1 MSGTGEFSEMNNKLL
16 SLLGIA
22 RRAGR
27 LTMGFDAAAESIKKG
42 ESKLLLLS
50 DDLSEKSK
58 KSIGYTAQQNGVEV
72 LITGCTM
79 SDTGNALGRKQTG
92 IISVNDS
99 GFAKKMKD
107 LCTVNSQEECI

>member
-1 MSGTGEFSEMNNKLL
+1 MNNKLL

-27 LTMGFDAAAESIKKG
+27 LTMGFDAAAESMKKG
-42 ESKLLLLS
+42 ETRLLLLA

-58 KSIGYTAQQNGVEV
+58 RSIGYVAQQNGVEV
-72 LITGCTM
+72 LMTGCTM
-79 SDTGNALGRKQTG
+79 IDTGNAVGRKQTG
-92 IISVNDS
+92 IVSVNDI

-107 LCTVNSQEECI
+107 LCTENSQEECI